1 LNITN
6 LKWFNFST
14 IFLALEPL
22 KSQGVQIFSNE
33 VLKSFRNF
41 SAIFKLAAP
50 ELLKSKWFNFAAIF
64 LALLTSQIF

>member
-1 LNITN
+1 LNIAN

-33 VLKSFRNF
+33 ALKSFGNF
-41 SAIFKLAAP
+41 PAIFKLVA
-50 ELLKSKWFNFAAIF
+50 LDILKPKWFNFATIF
-64 LALLTSQIF
+64 LAI

>member
-1 LNITN
+1 LNIAN

-14 IFLALEPL
+14 IFLTLEPL

-33 VLKSFRNF
+33 GLKSFGNF
-41 SAIFKLAAP
+41 LAIFKLAAL

-64 LALLTSQIF
+64 LAI